1 MGRIGVIDQLSRS
14 PLALVVGQVRFPAVP
29 KMDSLIQEIHAGIRE
44 DGLERVTTET
54 VQQVTFGPKIKTTE
68 VTRWVFS
75 NRTRTEEMFLTNDFL
90 VLAVSD
96 YQQFEDFSQ
105 RLAALVGEVQEKAK
119 LTFLE
124 QVGIR
129 YLNVLRKS
137 EESPPTEQVA
147 EGLRGLSP
155 TPLDVAETRTQASVR
170 CQTEYGVLS
179 IRCIELEG
187 PDFLPPDLQIQG
199 LKFAI
204 QPESGEL
211 FRLLDIDNTTT
222 FDEGCDIADLEQSL
236 WNLHQH
242 TSTAFKNS
250 VTDRALKYWRGN
262 E

>member
-1 MGRIGVIDQLSRS
+1 MGRIGEIDQLSRS
-14 PLALVVGQVRFPAVP
+14 PLTLVIGQVRFPAVP

-75 NRTRTEEMFLTNDFL
+75 NRARTEAMFLTNDFL

-96 YQQFEDFSQ
+96 YQRFEDFSQ
-105 RLAALVGEVQEKAK
+105 RLVTLVGEVQEKARI
-119 LTFLE
+119 TFLD

-129 YLNVLRKS
+129 YLNVLRMYG
-137 EESPPTEQVA
+137 ELPLAEQVA
-147 EGLRGLSP
+147 EGLRGLSS
-155 TPLDVAETRTQASVR
+155 TPLDVNETRTQALVR
-170 CQTEYGVLS
+170 CQTEHGILS

-211 FRLLDIDNTTT
+211 FRMLDIDNTTS
-222 FDEGCDIADLEQSL
+222 FDEGCNIADLQQVALELASAHIDGVQKLGDRQSIEIL
-236 WNLHQH
+236 
-242 TSTAFKNS
+242 A
-250 VTDRALKYWRGN
+250 R
-262 E
+262 